1 MKRYCLFTYFLLI
14 LYDFRSKIPKKYCLF
29 ISKKNNSC
37 CETLKI
43 KSCMTIIYQNFR
55 KGNINDKHI
64 LHGYINIIRAF
75 LLKKKCPIPKM
86 FFNVSMIIFRRV
98 N

>member
-1 MKRYCLFTYFLLI
+1 MTLG
-14 LYDFRSKIPKKYCLF
+14 PKYLKSIAYSSL
-29 ISKKNNSC
+29 KKNNSC